1 MSLVNNCLM
10 QNTKIQKKFKQDGR
24 RLRSLTSQTIIVDAL
39 LVLLKRGILE
49 PTAQQ
54 IANEA
59 GISIRTVFR
68 QIEDMETLF
77 SKMNEK
83 IKLSNKEMIDNFE
96 PKGDLSQRING
107 LITLEA
113 KIFEDNLEYIKSTLS
128 LKFKYKVLQSNYKKV
143 QKDLKIIL
151 YKWIPEVNNLDNS
164 YQTLLNSINSTG
176 YWVELRETQMLSA
189 EEATKF
195 KINIFKNILLKN
207 NK

>member
-1 MSLVNNCLM
+1 M
-10 QNTKIQKKFKQDGR
+10 QNTKIQKNFKQDGR

-68 QIEDMETLF
+68 QIEDIETLF

-107 LITLEA
+107 LITLEGRESGVKESVTMRGFLA
-113 KIFEDNLEYIKSTLS
+113 LLLALVLPVSVQAQDGGFHLMVMCDDNHLAFHDGGKSIPVLGLESPEIPAPDKLS
-128 LKFKYKVLQSNYKKV
+128 IVIQAKKV
-143 QKDLKIIL
+143 I
-151 YKWIPEVNNLDNS
+151 
-164 YQTLLNSINSTG
+164 
-176 YWVELRETQMLSA
+176 
-189 EEATKF
+189 
-195 KINIFKNILLKN
+195 
-207 NK
+207 

>member
-128 LKFKYKVLQSNYKKV
+128 LKFKYKVLQSNYQKV

-164 YQTLLNSINSTG
+164 SSNDFS
-176 YWVELRETQMLSA
+176 
-189 EEATKF
+189 KF
-195 KINIFKNILLKN
+195 EFSKESFNFDN
-207 NK
+207 NKSLFSILSVSKNL